1 MFVLSRVLTAFVN
14 FLLGCIPFAAV
25 VAWYRARVTWYYL
38 MIPVVLLLLLIFTVG
53 MSYAVSIWFVFQRD
67 AMNIYSNFIFILRF
81 FVAMFY
87 SVEWV
92 ADGVKWVI
100 QHNPLYAYIYVMRQ
114 CVVYGQWPET
124 MYLVQMVAWA
134 FGMLAFGILI
144 FKKYENDVVER
155 L

>member
-1 MFVLSRVLTAFVN
+1 MYSVCGGGGMVSGESDMVLSHDS
-14 FLLGCIPFAAV
+14 GGI
-25 VAWYRARVTWYYL
+25 VATSD
-38 MIPVVLLLLLIFTVG
+38 FTVG

-144 FKKYENDVVER
+144 FKNMR
-155 L
+155 MM

>member
-1 MFVLSRVLTAFVN
+1 M
-14 FLLGCIPFAAV
+14 
-25 VAWYRARVTWYYL
+25 
-38 MIPVVLLLLLIFTVG
+38 LLLLFTAG
-53 MSYAVSIWFVFQRD
+53 MSYVVSIWFVFQRD
-67 AMNIYSNFIFILRF
+67 ARNIYSNFIFILRF

-92 ADGVKWVI
+92 SDGVKWVI
-100 QHNPLYAYIYVMRQ
+100 KHNPVYAYIYVMRQ
-114 CVVYGQWPET
+114 CVVYGQWPER

>member
-1 MFVLSRVLTAFVN
+1 
-14 FLLGCIPFAAV
+14 
-25 VAWYRARVTWYYL
+25 
-38 MIPVVLLLLLIFTVG
+38 
-53 MSYAVSIWFVFQRD
+53 
-67 AMNIYSNFIFILRF
+67 MNIYSNFIFILRF

-100 QHNPLYAYIYVMRQ
+100 QRNPLYAYIYVMRQ

>member
-1 MFVLSRVLTAFVN
+1 MVSGESDMVLSHDSGGIV
-14 FLLGCIPFAAV
+14 AASD
-25 VAWYRARVTWYYL
+25 
-38 MIPVVLLLLLIFTVG
+38 FTVG

-144 FKKYENDVVER
+144 FKNMR
-155 L
+155 MM